1 MTRGIQV
8 RMPMPSPVTSL
19 LSLTLGSL
27 AGLVSLGGLVSCH
40 EASAQDAPAA
50 PAAAPVSVARPVT
63 ASATEWDELTGH
75 AQAKESV
82 EIRARVSG
90 YLQKVT
96 FTEGALVKKGDLLYV
111 IDSRPYDAELQRAQA
126 ALAQA
131 GANVGFADRDA
142 ERNRQ
147 LLASGAIATRTYD
160 NAKSTFDQLTAATSV
175 SRAAVATAQLNVE
188 YSRLYAPISGRVGR
202 THVTPGNLVTA
213 DAPEALTSLVSVDPI
228 YVYVDVDEGRALRIQ
243 SAAQPGARPMPAYIG
258 FADDEG
264 YPHEAY
270 LDFTENHAEEGTG
283 TVQVRAVLPNPT
295 GHWTPG
301 LFARVRLPA
310 GLAHDAVL
318 VNDRAV
324 GTDQDRKFV
333 YVVGEG
339 DKVEYRA
346 VSLGPI
352 QDGLRIVRSGL
363 TGSDRVVVN
372 GLQRVRPGAKVAPHE
387 VPMKT
392 PPKTEGDGGA
402 P

>member
-1 MTRGIQV
+1 MLRV
-8 RMPMPSPVTSL
+8 DRDSARSLVVAVSL
-19 LSLTLGSL
+19 LAL
-27 AGLVSLGGLVSCH
+27 ASCH
-40 EASAQDAPAA
+40 EASAQDAAGTAPPAS
-50 PAAAPVSVARPVT
+50 PVSVARPVT

-111 IDSRPYDAELQRAQA
+111 IDSRPYDAELQRAEA
-126 ALAQA
+126 SLAQA
-131 GANVGFADRDA
+131 TANVGFADRDA
-142 ERNRQ
+142 ERSRQ
-147 LLASGAIATRTYD
+147 LLASGAIANRAYD
-160 NAKSTFDQLTAATSV
+160 NARSTFDQLTAATSV
-175 SRAAVATAQLNVE
+175 SRAAVATARLNVD
-188 YSRLYAPISGRVGR
+188 YARLYAPIAGRVGR

-243 SAAQPGARPMPAYIG
+243 SAAQPGSKPMAAYIG
-258 FADDEG
+258 FADDDG
-264 YPHEAY
+264 YPHEAR

-283 TVQVRAVLPNPT
+283 TVQVRAVLANPG

-301 LFARVRLPA
+301 LFARVRIPA
-310 GLAHDAVL
+310 GSAHDAVL

-339 DKVEYRA
+339 DKVAYRA
-346 VSLGPI
+346 VTLGPI
-352 QDGLRIVRSGL
+352 QDGLRIVKSGL

-372 GLQRVRPGAKVAPHE
+372 GLQRVRPGAKVAPHD
-387 VPMKT
+387 VPMT
-392 PPKTEGDGGA
+392 PSTATAVTDGGA